1 MNGAQSTGDPLRDWV
16 IAESHVDATGH
27 WRLLRHGGRRC
38 DHWRDL
44 KCPDDEKQARK
55 LYDAECCGMRQGGLR
70 LIAPDGRIA
79 AARWTASLRTR
90 W

>member
-44 KCPDDEKQARK
+44 KCPDAPTTRSRPASSTTPSVAACARV
-55 LYDAECCGMRQGGLR
+55 D
-70 LIAPDGRIA
+70 
-79 AARWTASLRTR
+79 
-90 W
+90 